1 MPQIPLE
8 IRVSDDKLS
17 QIKGWRVHRNIRIG
31 SMNFNPFNHGSSSL
45 SSSSSIHGNYF
56 DTIDDEMLADQND
69 DDDDNDNDYWPE
81 SFNIATDS
89 IKQICQLKF
98 QQTRIEV
105 YTRYMSNDHDSGRE
119 ASLVNRRHLIRITKI
134 IKNMIRVSDK
144 KIIRI
149 LRGNII
155 EGVSSGI
162 ANVEIISPITGNIIG
177 SKRIEVDTERLN
189 ITNMKVSLISGI
201 RMEIEPVDGHGNQNL
216 WMVRTSLLNSLTK
229 QYQEAL
235 LDARLYFS
243 DHTSLYLSDISP
255 NDYHLTINTFK
266 GVVDNVTR
274 NNVMENYDEIGS
286 FIYDIPRIIALMPG
300 QGELIHMTIDSIR
313 SCQRK
318 KSKPLSSSFVNVDV
332 NFELPNS
339 MFSLQNDA
347 IHYRRYGTSNTAGI
361 RHHSPS
367 IIINQTVIN

>member
-1 MPQIPLE
+1 
-8 IRVSDDKLS
+8 
-17 QIKGWRVHRNIRIG
+17 
-31 SMNFNPFNHGSSSL
+31 
-45 SSSSSIHGNYF
+45 
-56 DTIDDEMLADQND
+56 
-69 DDDDNDNDYWPE
+69 
-81 SFNIATDS
+81 
-89 IKQICQLKF
+89 
-98 QQTRIEV
+98 
-105 YTRYMSNDHDSGRE
+105 
-119 ASLVNRRHLIRITKI
+119 
-134 IKNMIRVSDK
+134 
-144 KIIRI
+144 
-149 LRGNII
+149 
-155 EGVSSGI
+155 
-162 ANVEIISPITGNIIG
+162 
-177 SKRIEVDTERLN
+177 
-189 ITNMKVSLISGI
+189 MKVSLISGV

-243 DHTSLYLSDISP
+243 DHTSLYLSDIPP

-266 GVVDNVTR
+266 GVVDNITR
-274 NNVMENYDEIGS
+274 NNVMENYDKIGS

-318 KSKPLSSSFVNVDV
+318 KSKPLSSSFVNVDF

-347 IHYRRYGTSNTAGI
+347 IHYRRYGTNTAGI